1 MYTIMNIG
9 ILKYLTDLIPKRKI
23 GYNIKNRNKSF
34 FNCRTESFKN
44 QFFPY
49 AIDAWF
55 SLDPSVINS
64 NSLEVFKSKLLAFIR
79 PVQRSIYNVFNP
91 QGLKFLTR
99 LRLGLSHLNEHR
111 FRHNFKDCINPL
123 CSCSLEV
130 ENTLH
135 FFLHCHHYSTF
146 RMGLMNKV
154 NQIDEN
160 FSYLS
165 DDNKVSLLLY
175 GDSRFDDNKNN
186 FILSASITYILET
199 ERFSSSL
206 FQIYG
211 RIFFFLQLNFNSAF
225 HLQ

>member
-1 MYTIMNIG
+1 MSI
-9 ILKYLTDLIPKRKI
+9 
-23 GYNIKNRNKSF
+23 
-34 FNCRTESFKN
+34 
-44 QFFPY
+44 
-49 AIDAWF
+49 
-55 SLDPSVINS
+55 INS
-64 NSLEVFKSKLLAFIR
+64 NSLEVFNSKLLAFIR

-146 RMGLMNKV
+146 HMGLMNKV
-154 NQIDEN
+154 NQTDEN

-186 FILSASITYILET
+186 FFLSAPITYILET
-199 ERFSSSL
+199 EGFSASL
-206 FQIYG
+206 
-211 RIFFFLQLNFNSAF
+211 LQRDA
-225 HLQ
+225 